1 MKRLII
7 GASLLLLG
15 TFAIGLY
22 LLENEVEHL
31 QRRLADLDRELLQ
44 EQESVQVLKAEW
56 SYLNQPERL
65 QKLALKYVGRVGLKP
80 IDPEQTGTLRDLP
93 VKDEEHGSNGEIGD
107 DAVPRPAFKP
117 APPPGVLMASTRSKR

>member
-31 QRRLADLDRELLQ
+31 QRRLAGLDRELLQ

-80 IDPEQTGTLRDLP
+80 IGPEQTGTLKDLP
-93 VKDEEHGSNGEIGD
+93 IKDEGRGSNGEIGD
-107 DAVPRPAFKP
+107 DALPRPAFKP
-117 APPPGVLMASTRSKR
+117 APPGVLLASTRSKR